1 MNKSSNTLPEDVVL
15 SVSNVTKRFSLRA
28 NHSIKES
35 IVNLLTPP
43 SKKHATQN
51 FTALSNVSF
60 NIKRG
65 ETVGLIGMN
74 GSGKSTMLKM
84 LSGVMQPDE
93 GEVCARG
100 RIAGLIEVG
109 AGFAADLT
117 GRENVYLNGAILG
130 MTKEEID
137 DKYQSI
143 VDFSEIE
150 PFMDTE
156 VKFYSSGMFLRL
168 AFSVAAHSDPDIF
181 LIDEI
186 LAVGD
191 EAFQHKCITRLKE
204 QQKRGQT
211 MVIVSH
217 SEDQIKQLCS
227 RCIVLSHS
235 HMIYDGQTEPAFNVM
250 RESLNN
256 KA

>member
-1 MNKSSNTLPEDVVL
+1 
-15 SVSNVTKRFSLRA
+15 
-28 NHSIKES
+28 
-35 IVNLLTPP
+35 
-43 SKKHATQN
+43 
-51 FTALSNVSF
+51 
-60 NIKRG
+60 
-65 ETVGLIGMN
+65 
-74 GSGKSTMLKM
+74 
-84 LSGVMQPDE
+84 
-93 GEVCARG
+93 
-100 RIAGLIEVG
+100 
-109 AGFAADLT
+109 
-117 GRENVYLNGAILG
+117 
-130 MTKEEID
+130 
-137 DKYQSI
+137 
-143 VDFSEIE
+143 
-150 PFMDTE
+150 MDTE

-250 RESLNN
+250 RESLNE

>member
-1 MNKSSNTLPEDVVL
+1 MNEAMELLSADTVL
-15 SVSNVTKRFSLRA
+15 NVQNVTKRFSLRA

-35 IVNLLTPP
+35 IVTLLTPP
-43 SKKHATQN
+43 SKRHATQH
-51 FTALSNVSF
+51 FTALDNISF
-60 NIKRG
+60 SIKRG

-74 GSGKSTMLKM
+74 GSGKSTMLKL

-93 GEVCARG
+93 GKVLVRG

-130 MTKEEID
+130 MSKNEID
-137 DKYQSI
+137 EKYQSI

-168 AFSVAAHSDPDIF
+168 AFSVAVHSDPDIF

-217 SEDQIKQLCS
+217 SEDQIKQLCG
-227 RCIVLSHS
+227 RCIVISKS
-235 HMIYDGQTEPAFNVM
+235 HMIFDGDPDEAFQAM
-250 RESLNN
+250 RSQQ
-256 KA
+256 